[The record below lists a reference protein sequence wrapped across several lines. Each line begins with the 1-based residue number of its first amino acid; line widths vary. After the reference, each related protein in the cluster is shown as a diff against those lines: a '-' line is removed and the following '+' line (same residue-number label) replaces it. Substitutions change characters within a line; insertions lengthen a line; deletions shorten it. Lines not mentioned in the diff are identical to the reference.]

1 MDSVCLFVTG
11 VGLFVGTA
19 TLTVMSARRR
29 TSKVSSLVV
38 PSKAEAE
45 RLVALIE
52 ERVQRDEGGRGI
64 GELVLPRGELFN
76 AAEALLESTH
86 VAILSGFP
94 CMLKFTPPTETDGP
108 LGSMAIARALLALGK
123 TVTILTDECN
133 EGVFLA
139 CGAESGLQSY
149 QQRGRLMF
157 ESFPGAAEFDDQDSI
172 RLQQVGAACDLV
184 VAIERAGP
192 AEDGLYY
199 TMRGFDMTAL
209 VAPLDDLLQPPPPPP
224 SPPPPTRH
232 EEASEGEGG
241 LSSLLTTSRSAPIKS
256 IGIGDGGNEVGMG
269 KIYQRI
275 LESRVPNAQQIAC
288 VVPTTHL
295 LVCSV
300 SNWGGY
306 ALAAAAALIASFRQ
320 QRDARALLRE
330 FLPSDDEE
338 RRMCSRMVEEG
349 ARDGV
354 SGLLECS
361 VDGMPLEASLDVLR
375 CLRDVL

>member
-1 MDSVCLFVTG
+1 MDG
-11 VGLFVGTA
+11 VGFFVSTA
-19 TLTVMSARRR
+19 ALAVFAARWR
-29 TSKVSSLVV
+29 TGSRDSSFVV
-38 PSKAEAE
+38 PNKAEAE
-45 RLVALIE
+45 RLVALLE

-64 GELVLPRGELFN
+64 GELVIPRGELFN
-76 AAEALLESTH
+76 AAEALLKSTH

-94 CMLKFTPPTETDGP
+94 CMLKHTPPTETDGP

-139 CGAESGLQSY
+139 CGAASGLGSY
-149 QQRGRLMF
+149 QKSEKLLF
-157 ESFPGAAEFDDQDSI
+157 ESFPGAAEFDGQDRI
-172 RLQQVGAACDLV
+172 RLQQVSAACDLV

-192 AEDGLYY
+192 AADGLYY
-199 TMRGFDMTAL
+199 TMRGLDMTAI
-209 VAPLDDLLQPPPPPP
+209 VAPLDDLLQPPSAPQEEED
-224 SPPPPTRH
+224 
-232 EEASEGEGG
+232 EEAGATEEEGEPR
-241 LSSLLTTSRSAPIKS
+241 SLHTRRAPITS

-269 KIYQRI
+269 KIYNQI
-275 LESRVPNAQQIAC
+275 LASRVPNAKQIAC

-306 ALAAAAALIASFRQ
+306 ALAAAAAVVVSFQQ
-320 QRDARALLRE
+320 QRDSRALLRE

-338 RRMCSRMVEEG
+338 RRMCSRIVEEG

-354 SGLLECS
+354 SGRLECS
-361 VDGMPLEASLDVLR
+361 VDGMPLEVSLDVLR
-375 CLRDVL
+375 FLRNVR